1 MRVLLTGGAGYIGS
15 HTAITLIEHGHDVVI
30 VDDLSNSSEE
40 AVRRA
45 ARLVGRDLPLVVGDA
60 ADSALLGRVMR
71 EHRVDA
77 VIHFASLKS
86 PNASISHP
94 LRYYRVNIDSALAV
108 LEAMADCDVQRLVFS
123 SSAAVYERPGP
134 LLDEQAPS
142 GLDLAHPYG
151 RTKAMIEAII
161 ADAGVAN
168 ERLQAAVLRYFNPVG
183 AHPSGEIGEDPQ
195 DIPNNLMPYIS
206 QVAAGVR
213 EQLQIFGGDYDT
225 ADGTGVRDYIHVLD
239 LAEGHRCGPRG
250 SGAGRADGEPRHGP
264 RRLGARSRARLRGRG
279 RSQAA
284 APHRGSARRRLGTCD
299 GESRTRTSAPRL
311 ARSPCVRRSGRRRVA
326 VAARE
331 SARVPLVTPSWLPP

>member
-239 LAEGHRCGPRG
+239 LAEGHVAALEALEPGVLTVNLGTGRGVSVLEAVRAFEDVVGRRLPHRIVARRDGDSAHATANPALAHQRLGWRARRAFDEAVADAWRWQRANPRG
-250 SGAGRADGEPRHGP
+250 Y
-264 RRLGARSRARLRGRG
+264 RS
-279 RSQAA
+279 
-284 APHRGSARRRLGTCD
+284 
-299 GESRTRTSAPRL
+299 
-311 ARSPCVRRSGRRRVA
+311 
-326 VAARE
+326 
-331 SARVPLVTPSWLPP
+331 